1 MRRPLTAL
9 AAAAALLL
17 TPTLA
22 GGALTP
28 KAKAAKKKRHH
39 APAATKMPTA
49 AQLAA
54 EQAQRVAQAML
65 LLEQQQADQAEDL
78 GGGSYQGAS
87 IASRYGPIQVKI
99 SVAGGKIA
107 DCKGTWDIDIP
118 RSIQIDTAAFPLL
131 ETDCVGTGTA
141 KLHQISGAT
150 LSVNAFI
157 ASLQSALVK
166 AHLSTVGAIQLGP
179 Y

>member
-1 MRRPLTAL
+1 MRRRIVV
-9 AAAAALLL
+9 LLGTFVL
-17 TPTLA
+17 LVPPVAGATL
-22 GGALTP
+22 P
-28 KAKAAKKKRHH
+28 RKHKKKVV
-39 APAATKMPTA
+39 ALKLPTQ

-54 EQAQRVAQAML
+54 QQAQRVAQAML
-65 LLEQQQADQAEDL
+65 LLEQQQADEAQDL
-78 GGGSYQGAS
+78 GGGSYLGAS
-87 IASRYGPIQVKI
+87 IPSRYGPIQVTV
-99 SVAGGKIA
+99 SVAGGKIT

-131 ETDCVGTGTA
+131 QTDCVSTGSA

-150 LSVNAFI
+150 LTVNAFI

>member
-9 AAAAALLL
+9 VAATALLL
-17 TPTLA
+17 TPTVA
-22 GGALTP
+22 GATLRP
-28 KAKAAKKKRHH
+28 KAKKKRHH
-39 APAATKMPTA
+39 AAWTAPKMPTA

-87 IASRYGPIQVKI
+87 IPSRYGPIQVTVSI
-99 SVAGGKIA
+99 AGGKIT

-131 ETDCVGTGTA
+131 QTDCIATGSA

-150 LSVNAFI
+150 LSVDAFI

-166 AHLSTVGAIQLGP
+166 AHLSTVGSIQLGP

>member
-1 MRRPLTAL
+1 MRRSVTAVL
-9 AAAAALLL
+9 AAAALLL
-17 TPTLA
+17 TPSFADATLS
-22 GGALTP
+22 P
-28 KAKAAKKKRHH
+28 RAKHKKKKVVVR
-39 APAATKMPTA
+39 AVPKMPTA

-54 EQAQRVAQAML
+54 EQAQRVAQAMV

-78 GGGSYQGAS
+78 GNGAFQGAT
-87 IASRYGPIQVKI
+87 IASRYGPIQVTI
-99 SVAGGKIA
+99 SVAGGKIT

-131 ETDCVGTGTA
+131 QTDCVGVGSA

-150 LSVNAFI
+150 LSVEAFI

-166 AHLSTVGAIQLGP
+166 AHLSSVGAIQLGP

>member
-9 AAAAALLL
+9 LAAVVLLVS
-17 TPTLA
+17 PTLA
-22 GGALTP
+22 LAKAKP
-28 KAKAAKKKRHH
+28 KAKVKTSKV
-39 APAATKMPTA
+39 PSTAT
-49 AQLAA
+49 LAA

-65 LLEQQQADQAEDL
+65 LLEQQQADQAQEM
-78 GGGSYQGAS
+78 GGGAFQGAS
-87 IASRYGPIQVKI
+87 IASRYGPIQVTI
-99 SVAGGKIA
+99 GIAGGQIT

-118 RSIQIDTAAFPLL
+118 RSIQIDTNAFPLL
-131 ETDCVGTGTA
+131 QTDCMNMQSA
-141 KLHQISGAT
+141 KLHQITGAT
-150 LSVNAFI
+150 LSVDAFV

>member
-1 MRRPLTAL
+1 MRRPVTAVL
-9 AAAAALLL
+9 VAAALLL
-17 TPTLA
+17 TPSFADATLR
-22 GGALTP
+22 P
-28 KAKAAKKKRHH
+28 RAKHKKKKVV
-39 APAATKMPTA
+39 AVKAVTKMPTA

-54 EQAQRVAQAML
+54 EQAQRVAQAMV
-65 LLEQQQADQAEDL
+65 LLEQQADQAQDL
-78 GGGSYQGAS
+78 GGGAFEGAS
-87 IASRYGPIQVKI
+87 IASRYGPIQVTI
-99 SVAGGKIA
+99 SVAGGKIT

-131 ETDCVGTGTA
+131 QTDCVSTGTA

-150 LSVNAFI
+150 LSVNAYI

-166 AHLSTVGAIQLGP
+166 AHLSSAGAIQLGP

>member
-1 MRRPLTAL
+1 MRRPVTAVL
-9 AAAAALLL
+9 AAAALLL
-17 TPTLA
+17 TPSFADATLSPRA
-22 GGALTP
+22 QHKKKKVVVKSL
-28 KAKAAKKKRHH
+28 AKA
-39 APAATKMPTA
+39 PPA

-54 EQAQRVAQAML
+54 EQAQRVAQAMV

-78 GGGSYQGAS
+78 GGGAFQGAS
-87 IASRYGPIQVKI
+87 ISSRYGPIQVTI
-99 SVAGGKIA
+99 GIAGGKIT

-131 ETDCVGTGTA
+131 QTDCTETGSA

>member
-1 MRRPLTAL
+1 MRRPVTAVL
-9 AAAAALLL
+9 VAAALLL
-17 TPTLA
+17 TPSFADATLR
-22 GGALTP
+22 P
-28 KAKAAKKKRHH
+28 RAKHKKKKVV
-39 APAATKMPTA
+39 AVKAVTKMPTA

-65 LLEQQQADQAEDL
+65 LLEQQQADQAQDL
-78 GGGSYQGAS
+78 GGGAFEGAS
-87 IASRYGPIQVKI
+87 IASRYGPIQVTI
-99 SVAGGKIA
+99 SVAGGKIT

-131 ETDCVGTGTA
+131 QTDCVSTGTA

-150 LSVNAFI
+150 LSVNAYI

-166 AHLSTVGAIQLGP
+166 AHLSSVGAIQLGP

>member
-1 MRRPLTAL
+1 MRRSLTAL
-9 AAAAALLL
+9 LGAAALLL
-17 TPTLA
+17 TPPLA
-22 GGALTP
+22 AANLRP
-28 KAKAAKKKRHH
+28 KAKTNKKRAH
-39 APAATKMPTA
+39 AASTASKLPTA

-78 GGGSYQGAS
+78 GGGGYQGAS
-87 IASRYGPIQVKI
+87 IPSRYGPIQVTI
-99 SVAGGKIA
+99 SVAGGRIT

-131 ETDCVGTGTA
+131 ETDCVSTGTA
-141 KLHQISGAT
+141 KLHQVSGAT

>member
-1 MRRPLTAL
+1 MRRPLTAVV
-9 AAAAALLL
+9 AAAALLL
-17 TPTLA
+17 TPPLA
-22 GGALTP
+22 AAVTP
-28 KAKAAKKKRHH
+28 KAKKKRHH
-39 APAATKMPTA
+39 HAAATAPKVPTA

-65 LLEQQQADQAEDL
+65 LLEQQQADQAQDL
-78 GGGSYQGAS
+78 GGGSFEGAS
-87 IASRYGPIQVKI
+87 IPSRYGPIQVTVT
-99 SVAGGKIA
+99 VAGGKIT
-107 DCKGTWDIDIP
+107 DCNGTWDIDIP

-131 ETDCVGTGTA
+131 QTDCLSTGSA

-150 LSVNAFI
+150 LSVDAFI

>member
-1 MRRPLTAL
+1 MRRPVTAVL
-9 AAAAALLL
+9 VAAALLM
-17 TPTLA
+17 PSFADATLR
-22 GGALTP
+22 P
-28 KAKAAKKKRHH
+28 RAKHKQKKVVAVR
-39 APAATKMPTA
+39 AVTKMPTA

-54 EQAQRVAQAML
+54 EQAQRVAQAMV
-65 LLEQQQADQAEDL
+65 LLEQQQADQAQDL
-78 GGGSYQGAS
+78 GGAAFEGAS
-87 IASRYGPIQVKI
+87 IASRYGPIQVTI
-99 SVAGGKIA
+99 NVAGGKIT

-131 ETDCVGTGTA
+131 QTDCVSTGTA

-166 AHLSTVGAIQLGP
+166 AHLSSVGAIQLGP

>member
-1 MRRPLTAL
+1 MRRPLTAVV
-9 AAAAALLL
+9 AAAALLL
-17 TPTLA
+17 TPPLA
-22 GGALTP
+22 AAVTP
-28 KAKAAKKKRHH
+28 KAKKKRHH
-39 APAATKMPTA
+39 HAAATAPKVPTA

-65 LLEQQQADQAEDL
+65 LLEQQQADQAQDL
-78 GGGSYQGAS
+78 GGGSFEGAS
-87 IASRYGPIQVKI
+87 IPSRYGPIQVTVT
-99 SVAGGKIA
+99 VAGGKIT
-107 DCKGTWDIDIP
+107 DCNGTWDIDIP

-131 ETDCVGTGTA
+131 QTDCLNTGSA

-150 LSVNAFI
+150 LSVDAFI

>member
-1 MRRPLTAL
+1 MRRPLTAV

-17 TPTLA
+17 TPPLA
-22 GGALTP
+22 GATLTP
-28 KAKAAKKKRHH
+28 KAKKKRHH
-39 APAATKMPTA
+39 AASTAARPPTA

-65 LLEQQQADQAEDL
+65 LLEQQQADQAQDL
-78 GGGSYQGAS
+78 GGGSYEGAS
-87 IASRYGPIQVKI
+87 IPSRYGPIQVTV
-99 SVAGGKIA
+99 SVAGGKIT
-107 DCKGTWDIDIP
+107 DCNGTWDIDIP

-131 ETDCVGTGTA
+131 QTDCLDTGSA
-141 KLHQISGAT
+141 RLHQISGAT
-150 LSVNAFI
+150 LSVDAFI

>member
-1 MRRPLTAL
+1 MRRPLTAVVV
-9 AAAAALLL
+9 AAALLL
-17 TPTLA
+17 TPPLA
-22 GGALTP
+22 GAGITP
-28 KAKAAKKKRHH
+28 KSKKKKRHH
-39 APAATKMPTA
+39 AAATASKVPTA

-65 LLEQQQADQAEDL
+65 LLEQQQADEAQDL

-87 IASRYGPIQVKI
+87 IPSRYGPIQVTI
-99 SVAGGKIA
+99 TVAGGKIT
-107 DCKGTWDIDIP
+107 DCNGTWDIDIP
-118 RSIQIDTAAFPLL
+118 RSIQIDTATFPLL
-131 ETDCVGTGTA
+131 QTDCLNTGSA

-150 LSVNAFI
+150 LSVNAFV

-166 AHLSTVGAIQLGP
+166 AHVSAVGAIQLGP

>member
-9 AAAAALLL
+9 LAAMLFL
-17 TPTLA
+17 TPALA
-22 GGALTP
+22 NANVKP
-28 KAKAAKKKRHH
+28 KAKAKKKKHV
-39 APAATKMPTA
+39 AAKTVTKVPTA

-65 LLEQQQADQAEDL
+65 LLEQQQADQAQDL
-78 GGGSYQGAS
+78 GNGSYQGAS
-87 IASRYGPIQVKI
+87 IDSRYGLIQVTI
-99 SVAGGKIA
+99 SVAGGKIT
-107 DCKGTWDIDIP
+107 DCNGTWDIDIP

-131 ETDCVGTGTA
+131 QTDCVATGNA
-141 KLHQISGAT
+141 KLHAISGAT
-150 LSVNAFI
+150 LSVDAFV

-166 AHLSTVGAIQLGP
+166 AHLSSVGAIQLGP

>member
-1 MRRPLTAL
+1 MRRPLTAVV
-9 AAAAALLL
+9 AAAALLL
-17 TPTLA
+17 MPPLA
-22 GGALTP
+22 GAVTP
-28 KAKAAKKKRHH
+28 KAKKKKRHH
-39 APAATKMPTA
+39 AASTASKAPTA

-65 LLEQQQADQAEDL
+65 LLEQQQADQAQDL

-87 IASRYGPIQVKI
+87 ISSRYGPIQVTI
-99 SVAGGKIA
+99 TVAGGKIT
-107 DCKGTWDIDIP
+107 DCNGTWDIDIP

-131 ETDCVGTGTA
+131 QTDCLSSGDA

-150 LSVNAFI
+150 LSVDAFI

>member
-1 MRRPLTAL
+1 MARRSSLLLAL
-9 AAAAALLL
+9 VVALL
-17 TPTLA
+17 TPSFADGTLR
-22 GGALTP
+22 P
-28 KAKAAKKKRHH
+28 RAKHKKKKVVAVH
-39 APAATKMPTA
+39 AVTKMPTA

-54 EQAQRVAQAML
+54 EQAKRVAQSML
-65 LLEQQQADQAEDL
+65 LLEQQQADQAQEL
-78 GGGSYQGAS
+78 GGGAFEGAS
-87 IASRYGPIQVKI
+87 ISSRYGPIQVTI
-99 SVAGGKIA
+99 DVAGGKIT

-131 ETDCVGTGTA
+131 QTDCVGTGTA

-166 AHLSTVGAIQLGP
+166 AQLSTVGAIQLGP

>member
-1 MRRPLTAL
+1 MRRRFIVLFGVLAL
-9 AAAAALLL
+9 V
-17 TPTLA
+17 TPAVADATL
-22 GGALTP
+22 P
-28 KAKAAKKKRHH
+28 RHKKKKRVV
-39 APAATKMPTA
+39 AVKTVTKLPTQ

-65 LLEQQQADQAEDL
+65 LLEQQQADQAQDL
-78 GGGSYQGAS
+78 GGGSYVGAS
-87 IASRYGPIQVKI
+87 IASRYGPIQVTI

-118 RSIQIDTAAFPLL
+118 RSIQIDTAAFPML
-131 ETDCVGTGTA
+131 ESDCVGAGTA
-141 KLHQISGAT
+141 RLHQISGAT
-150 LSVNAFI
+150 LTVDAFV

-166 AHLSTVGAIQLGP
+166 AHLSTVGAIELGP

>member
-1 MRRPLTAL
+1 MRRLLTAVV
-9 AAAAALLL
+9 AAAALLL
-17 TPTLA
+17 TPPLA
-22 GGALTP
+22 GAVTP
-28 KAKAAKKKRHH
+28 KAKKKKLHH
-39 APAATKMPTA
+39 AASTASKAPTA

-54 EQAQRVAQAML
+54 EQAQRVAQAIL
-65 LLEQQQADQAEDL
+65 LLEQQQADQAQDL
-78 GGGSYQGAS
+78 GGGSYQGTS
-87 IASRYGPIQVKI
+87 IPSRYGPIQVTI
-99 SVAGGKIA
+99 TVAGGKIT
-107 DCKGTWDIDIP
+107 DCNGTWDIDIP

-131 ETDCVGTGTA
+131 QTDCLNTGSA

-157 ASLQSALVK
+157 ASLQSALVR

>member
-1 MRRPLTAL
+1 MRRRIVV
-9 AAAAALLL
+9 LLGAFVL
-17 TPTLA
+17 LVPPVADATL
-22 GGALTP
+22 P
-28 KAKAAKKKRHH
+28 RKHKKKKVV
-39 APAATKMPTA
+39 ALKMPTQ

-54 EQAQRVAQAML
+54 QQAQRVAQAML
-65 LLEQQQADQAEDL
+65 LLEQQQADEAPDL
-78 GGGSYQGAS
+78 GGGSYLGAS
-87 IASRYGPIQVKI
+87 IPSRYGPIQVTI
-99 SVAGGKIA
+99 SVAGGKIS

-118 RSIQIDTAAFPLL
+118 RSIQIDSAAFPMLQ
-131 ETDCVGTGTA
+131 TDCVGTGTA

-150 LSVNAFI
+150 LTVDAFI

>member
-9 AAAAALLL
+9 LAAAALLL
-17 TPTLA
+17 TPPLA
-22 GGALTP
+22 GANLRP
-28 KAKAAKKKRHH
+28 KAKAKKKRAH
-39 APAATKMPTA
+39 AAATVSKAPTA

-65 LLEQQQADQAEDL
+65 LLEQQQADAAQDL
-78 GGGSYQGAS
+78 GGGSFQGAS
-87 IASRYGPIQVKI
+87 IESRYGPIEVTI
-99 SVAGGKIA
+99 SVGGGKIT

-131 ETDCVGTGTA
+131 QTDCVSTGTA

-166 AHLSTVGAIQLGP
+166 AHLSTVGAIELGP

>member
-1 MRRPLTAL
+1 MRRRMI
-9 AAAAALLL
+9 ALLGAFAL
-17 TPTLA
+17 LVPAVADATL
-22 GGALTP
+22 P
-28 KAKAAKKKRHH
+28 PRHKKKKKRVV
-39 APAATKMPTA
+39 AAQAVTKMPTQ

-54 EQAQRVAQAML
+54 QQAQRVAQAML
-65 LLEQQQADQAEDL
+65 LLEQQQADQAQDL
-78 GGGSYQGAS
+78 GGGSFLGAS
-87 IASRYGPIQVKI
+87 IPSRYGPIQVTV

-131 ETDCVGTGTA
+131 QTDCLSTGTA

-150 LSVNAFI
+150 LTVNAFI

>member
-1 MRRPLTAL
+1 MRRPVTAL
-9 AAAAALLL
+9 LAAAALLL
-17 TPTLA
+17 TPPLA
-22 GGALTP
+22 DASVKP
-28 KAKAAKKKRHH
+28 KAKKKRLH
-39 APAATKMPTA
+39 AASTAAKLPTA

-78 GGGSYQGAS
+78 GGGAYHGAS
-87 IASRYGPIQVKI
+87 IPSRYGPIQVTI

-107 DCKGTWDIDIP
+107 DCNGTWDIDIP
-118 RSIQIDTAAFPLL
+118 RSIQIDEAAFPLL
-131 ETDCVGTGTA
+131 QTDCVSTGTA

-150 LSVNAFI
+150 LTVNAFI